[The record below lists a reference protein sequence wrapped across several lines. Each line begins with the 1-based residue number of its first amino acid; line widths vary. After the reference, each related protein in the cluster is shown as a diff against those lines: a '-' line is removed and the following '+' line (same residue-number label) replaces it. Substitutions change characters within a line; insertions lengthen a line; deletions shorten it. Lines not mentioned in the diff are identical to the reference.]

1 MYQLN
6 KIFFSPKRDVHSAKI
21 LDLLSMHSAMGGNGN
36 ETNGRRS
43 GNDTFSDSRTCP
55 ELRRHRIGSDTTSLE
70 FQRNHVQCRVLITL
84 SDEQI
89 VAPPGAPSGRRIG
102 MIHVDQERRVR

>member
-21 LDLLSMHSAMGGNGN
+21 LDLLSMHSAMGGN

-55 ELRRHRIGSDTTSLE
+55 ELRRHRISSDTTALE
-70 FQRNHVQCRVLITL
+70 FQRKPRTVSCPHHPFR
-84 SDEQI
+84 
-89 VAPPGAPSGRRIG
+89 
-102 MIHVDQERRVR
+102 